1 MTKIYIAT
9 KEKLEA
15 NIKEIMTAIGQNII
29 DRADEVSKNCE
40 NVSEITISANITP
53 NTVAN
58 YSINKTYYAI
68 INVKENEAKNEN

>member
-9 KEKLEA
+9 KEKLET

-53 NTVAN
+53 NMVAN
-58 YSINKTYYAI
+58 YSINKTYYVTI
-68 INVKENEAKNEN
+68 DVKENEAKHEN

>member
-9 KEKLEA
+9 KEKLET

-40 NVSEITISANITP
+40 NVSKITISANITP
-53 NTVAN
+53 NMVAN
-58 YSINKTYYAI
+58 YSINKTYYATI
-68 INVKENEAKNEN
+68 DVKENKAKNEN

>member
-9 KEKLEA
+9 KEKLET

-53 NTVAN
+53 NMVAN
-58 YSINKTYYAI
+58 YSINKTYYATI
-68 INVKENEAKNEN
+68 DVKENEAKNEN